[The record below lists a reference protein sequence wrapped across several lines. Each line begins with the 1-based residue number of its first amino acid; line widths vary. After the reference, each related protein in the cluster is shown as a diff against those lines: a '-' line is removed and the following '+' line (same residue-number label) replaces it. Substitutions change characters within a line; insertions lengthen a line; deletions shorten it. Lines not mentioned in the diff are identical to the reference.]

1 MSQEQGRSETRS
13 TREPVEKTTRK
24 EIMLTG

>member
-13 TREPVEKTTRK
+13 TREPVEKTRRK
-24 EIMLTG
+24 EKMLTG